1 MNYIHFQGC
10 SLMLEGRYTG
20 PVCGLDEAGRG
31 PLAGPVAAA
40 CVYIPPEHQNNALWS
55 RVTDSKKLT
64 ATQRENIYPFIIAHS
79 AYGIATADV
88 AEIDRINILQASML
102 AMKRAMEQMQATF
115 NIVPETALVDGNYA
129 PNLFC
134 PVQTVVRGDAT
145 SLSIAAASILAK
157 VTRDRLMR
165 ALCAQFPQYGWSRN
179 SGYGTPQHLAA
190 LREYGPTIHH
200 RKSFAPVRKAT
211 SG

>member
-1 MNYIHFQGC
+1 
-10 SLMLEGRYTG
+10 MLEGRYTG

-64 ATQRENIYPFIIAHS
+64 ATQRESLYPFILEHS

-88 AEIDRINILQASML
+88 VEIDRINILQASML
-102 AMKRAMEQMQATF
+102 AMKRAMEHMQADF
-115 NIVPETALVDGNYA
+115 KIAPEAALVDGNYA
-129 PNLFC
+129 PKLSC